1 MATEWEPD
9 VRFCMYEV
17 ASLNHKAGNPQKP
30 PLPSAL
36 EGGSPKDG
44 AAKSKFSGPP
54 QHAHRNNKLKI
65 KGPNG
70 GTEALVGTELRITC
84 TQHRERV
91 RPQWHTN
98 LQNTKRSTPAGAG
111 LEPDGGGRPAPRSQH
126 TEGRQSPRD
135 NVTRPVF
142 RANGSETTTYG
153 MDRRITNN
161 RYREHKSIH
170 CYERNTSDN

>member
-44 AAKSKFSGPP
+44 AAKGRFSGTP
-54 QHAHRNNKLKI
+54 QHAHCQYKAQNHGAEWGHRSLSRHRASK
-65 KGPNG
+65 
-70 GTEALVGTELRITC
+70 TC
-84 TQHRERV
+84 KQHRERV

-98 LQNTKRSTPAGAG
+98 LQNTRRSTPAGTG

-153 MDRRITNN
+153 MDRRTTNN

-170 CYERNTSDN
+170 CDEKHL